1 MPFSPNEF
9 LANAK
14 LKDGFAKNNR
24 FEVMLP
30 IPAAVNKNV
39 SNSMIDKMIGSVTGL
54 IKDIGAAFTGTLF
67 GSTGQNQNAV
77 SANPAMSRYLALQCE
92 AAELPGKTLQTA
104 DVKIYGPSFKVPYQ
118 TQFSDM
124 NLTFLCTNE
133 FYERK
138 LFEQWMNCIHAGD
151 TWNLRFA
158 KDEETRYLTNITII
172 QYDEFIKQIYAVELI
187 DAYPIGIAPQAL
199 SWGEEG
205 FHRLG
210 VTFAYSSYRIKYEGA
225 YNIVD
230 AATSIFGGSA
240 ANKLL
245 GKVSDKLSGGIGGTI
260 GRAFNRI
267 LF

>member
-30 IPAAVNKNV
+30 IPSAVNKNI
-39 SNSMIDKMIGSVTGL
+39 SNSMIDKMIGSVTGF
-54 IKDIGAAFTGTLF
+54 IKDLGSALSGNLF
-67 GSTGQNQNAV
+67 GTSEQAQNSI
-77 SANPAMSRYLALQCE
+77 SANPSISRYLALQCE

-104 DVKIYGPSFKVPYQ
+104 DVKIYGPTFKVPYQ

-124 NLTFLCTNE
+124 NLTFICTNE

-138 LFEQWMNCIHAGD
+138 LFEQWMGCIHAND

-187 DAYPIGIAPQAL
+187 DAYPVGVAPQSL

-205 FHRLG
+205 FHRLS
-210 VTFAYSSYRIKYEGA
+210 VTFAYQSYRVKYNGE

-230 AATSIFGGSA
+230 AAVSIFGGSA

-245 GKVSDKLSGGIGGTI
+245 GGISNRIGNGIGGTI